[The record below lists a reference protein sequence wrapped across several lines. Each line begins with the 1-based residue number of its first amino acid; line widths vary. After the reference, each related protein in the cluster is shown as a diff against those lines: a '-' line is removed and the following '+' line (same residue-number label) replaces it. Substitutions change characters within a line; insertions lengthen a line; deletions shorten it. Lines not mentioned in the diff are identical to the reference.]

1 MEEHTPAPRTSG
13 RPAAATPL
21 SSLQPKSVLRVSLQP
36 PQSFEPLSFPGAFES
51 LGDVSKLALVECLFF
66 NQDVHG
72 SGDAV
77 VKFEIDGEWGGSP
90 LPYPLPTRD
99 NPKSVVTMAD
109 VMSLL
114 KFATRRFTEENVTK
128 DNTGAWRN
136 RGVLKAIIEGV
147 GTHHLARPTQ
157 DQPLPVALA
166 LRSCFDPYK
175 PLLDCYGRQGPAAD
189 PMPGAGAGT
198 PQLMSAEC

>member
-1 MEEHTPAPRTSG
+1 VT
-13 RPAAATPL
+13 
-21 SSLQPKSVLRVSLQP
+21 LQP
-36 PQSFEPLSFPGAFES
+36 PQSFESLSFPGAFES
-51 LGDVSKLALVECLFF
+51 LGDVSKLALVEYLFF
-66 NQDVHG
+66 NHDVHG
-72 SGDAV
+72 SDDAV

-109 VMSLL
+109 VMLLL
-114 KFATRRFTEENVTK
+114 KFVTRRFTEENVTK

-136 RGVLKAIIEGV
+136 RGRLKAIIEGA
-147 GTHHLARPTQ
+147 GTHHLARLTQ

-166 LRSCFDPYK
+166 LRSCFDPNK
-175 PLLDCYGRQGPAAD
+175 PLLDCYGRRGPAAD
-189 PMPGAGAGT
+189 PSPGAGAGT